1 MKRFKYMAH
10 ITGWVVSLALL
21 AQVTGCTR
29 SDLGAGEGT
38 ISFAFE
44 QDDAVRV
51 KGTNSLRDDIGYTLD
66 IVDQKG
72 DTVAHYDDHRTVRSI
87 KLKEGVYT
95 VYAEDNNETPEA
107 STFGEPRYGG
117 AESVTVK
124 AGQNTPVVMVCKIAN
139 VKVLVTDFEQAIKD
153 NFPEYSLVVKPTEDY
168 AGRDTLT
175 FTQTEADAGQ
185 EGWIN
190 QTKKGTFVLIFR
202 AVNRQS
208 PDKRQIYIRT
218 IADAEPGDFYRF
230 SVKMN
235 PVGDPSDGGTMFRL
249 SVKTDTKEYEF
260 PFGVKDQTRP
270 LPVVSRADGI
280 SIREPL
286 VTNVDT
292 RNGQIK
298 VNIHADAGIQ
308 RLRIRHEDATT
319 LLKYGLP
326 GMVNLGGDND
336 MAADEAQ
343 RTALAGLVTWHEGT
357 VVGVT
362 DTWID
367 FSGLMNTAKLDGALL
382 PEGIYPVDIE
392 VYDFDNQLVT
402 QTISLSV
409 ARDFS
414 NGIALTSELVN
425 GIPGVGA
432 KYAYV
437 TAKWLGTAAPTGLG
451 FQYRVLGSGDDAWQT
466 VSVQASDVDQAQKS
480 FRCLLTGLEP
490 NTLYEYRPVGD
501 DLAPGSIS
509 AFSTGI
515 YTDISGFNFGFD
527 EWAQSGKTWYPASSA
542 SYVYWATGNEGVTS
556 SAAGGFDSN
565 TAPTSDVAVEGTRK
579 QAAKLTSVGGVS
591 MVDHAAGNL
600 FCGSFKTNIDLGN
613 LVEGTKLSPK
623 FGRPFSGRPI
633 YFEGY
638 FKYISTN
645 ITYGGKGNVTHDELK
660 GTPDQCQI
668 YISLE
673 HWGSAS
679 SRPLSY
685 NMASLD
691 HSSVVGFAQLHTVG
705 ETNMADYVHFVL
717 PIQYDPAKINLAVD
731 HIVIVATSSRWGGDF
746 CGGNGSTLY
755 VDEFNLGWDFP
766 IPASGWVQPAD

>member
-10 ITGWVVSLALL
+10 ITGWAVSLALL
-21 AQVTGCTR
+21 AQLAGCTR

-51 KGTNSLRDDIGYTLD
+51 KGTNAVNDDIGYTLD

-95 VYAEDNNETPEA
+95 IYAEDNNETPEA
-107 STFGEPRYGG
+107 SKFGEPRYGG

-139 VKVLVTDFEQAIKD
+139 VKVKVIEFEQAIKD

-175 FTQTEADAGQ
+175 FSQAEVDAGQ
-185 EGWIN
+185 EGWID

-202 AVNRQS
+202 AVNQQS

-230 SVKMN
+230 SVIMN

-298 VNIHADAGIQ
+298 VNIHADAGMQ

-343 RTALAGLVTWHEGT
+343 RTALAGLITWGEGT
-357 VVGVT
+357 VVGET

-414 NGIALTSELVN
+414 NGVALASELVN

-437 TAKWLGTAAPTGLG
+437 TAKWLGSATPTGLG
-451 FQYRVLGSGDDAWQT
+451 FQYRVRGSGDDAWQT
-466 VSVQASDVDQAQKS
+466 VPVQASDVDQAQKS
-480 FRCLLTGLEP
+480 FRGLLTGLEP
-490 NTLYEYRPVGD
+490 NMLYEFRPVGD
-501 DLAPGSIS
+501 DLAPGSLTT
-509 AFSTGI
+509 FMTGDM
-515 YTDISGFNFGFD
+515 TEVPNLGFEYGYEKNTGGGLGKA
-527 EWAQSGKTWYPASSA
+527 ENVWMVNIPGEAEYWGTGNAGTKNGNALKVNVTSQESSIVVSGKALKLESRLGSTLI
-542 SYVYWATGNEGVTS
+542 GNV
-556 SAAGGFDSN
+556 F
-565 TAPTSDVAVEGTRK
+565 
-579 QAAKLTSVGGVS
+579 
-591 MVDHAAGNL
+591 AAGNL
-600 FCGSFKTNIDLGN
+600 FSGYFEELNGMPSTDHETQKGY
-613 LVEGTKLSPK
+613 VH
-623 FGRPFSGRPI
+623 FGRPFSGRPLMLRGW
-633 YFEGY
+633 YRY
-638 FKYISTN
+638 TSTP
-645 ITYGGKGNVTHDELK
+645 IDDFTKGVSIPSELQ
-660 GTPDQCQI
+660 GQPDQCQI

-673 HWGSAS
+673 NWGGAT
-679 SRPLSY
+679 SRPTGYKSP
-685 NMASLD
+685 SLD
-691 HSSVVGFAQLHTVG
+691 DATVVGYGEMHTEG
-705 ETNMADYVHFVL
+705 EVDMSQYERFQI
-717 PIQYDPAKINLAVD
+717 PITYKEGAASPT
-731 HIVIVATSSRWGGDF
+731 HIVIVATSSRWGADF
-746 CGGNGSTLY
+746 YGGSGSVLY
-755 VDEFNLGWDFP
+755 IDEFELVWDP
-766 IPASGWVQPAD
+766 DQLPAGQ

>member
-10 ITGWVVSLALL
+10 ITGRVVGLVLL
-21 AQVTGCTR
+21 AQLAGCTR

-51 KGTNSLRDDIGYTLD
+51 KGTNSVRDDIGYTLD

-107 STFGEPRYGG
+107 AKFGEPRYGG

-124 AGQNTPVVMVCKIAN
+124 AGQNTPVVMICKIAN
-139 VKVLVTDFEQAIKD
+139 VKVKVTDFEQAIKD

-175 FTQTEADAGQ
+175 FTQAEADAGQ

-343 RTALAGLVTWHEGT
+343 RAALAGLVAWGEGT
-357 VVGVT
+357 VVGAT

-382 PEGIYPVDIE
+382 PIGNYSVDIE

-414 NGIALTSELVN
+414 NGVALTSELVN

-437 TAKWLGTAAPTGLG
+437 TAKWLGSATPTGLG
-451 FQYRVLGSGDDAWQT
+451 FEYRVRGSGDDAWQT

-480 FRCLLTGLEP
+480 FRCLLRGLTPE
-490 NTLYEYRPVGD
+490 TLYEFRPIGD
-501 DLAPGSIS
+501 NLVPGSATIFTTDVFTGLPNLDFEGGEYG
-509 AFSTGI
+509 AFDG
-515 YTDISGFNFGFD
+515 
-527 EWAQSGKTWYPASSA
+527 ASD
-542 SYVYWATGNEGVTS
+542 VYSPNVPGQARFWATGNPGGKYMGSLGLNKNVTLPVTGNEARTGTALWMTSYPVSKMGVNSLASGTIYS
-556 SAAGGFDSN
+556 GTFGPVSGIP
-565 TAPTSDVAVEGTRK
+565 TTSDDQRAFVHYGQPYRGRPLGLK
-579 QAAKLTSVGGVS
+579 GWYKYIP
-591 MVDHAAGNL
+591 
-600 FCGSFKTNIDLGN
+600 KNID
-613 LVEGTKLSPK
+613 TD
-623 FGRPFSGRPI
+623 I
-633 YFEGY
+633 D
-638 FKYISTN
+638 
-645 ITYGGKGNVTHDELK
+645 GKHGDLMGQSDK
-660 GTPDQCQI
+660 CKI

-673 HWGSAS
+673 VWGSGVS
-679 SRPLSY
+679 SRPS
-685 NMASLD
+685 NPT
-691 HSSVVGFAQLHTVG
+691 VVGYG
-705 ETNMADYVHFVL
+705 ELMSEATPNVSDNNGYVPFEFRINYDADHVVN
-717 PIQYDPAKINLAVD
+717 PD
-731 HIVIVATSSRWGGDF
+731 HIVMCATCSYLSDDF
-746 CGGNGSTLY
+746 CGGAGSSLY
-755 VDEFNLGWDFP
+755 IDDFELVWDP
-766 IPASGWVQPAD
+766 EQLPAGQ